1 MRPVRKF
8 VPLALAAVLALCH
21 AAASAQASAQ
31 PFPSRAVKIIVPF
44 PPGGGTDIGTRII
57 AQKLSEAWGQ
67 PVVVENR
74 GGAAGI
80 VGTEA
85 AAKAAPDGYTIMMGN
100 IGTHAINLS
109 LYKKLPYD
117 PVKDFAPI
125 SHVAGLPLLV
135 LVHPSV
141 KATSIKELIAL
152 AKAQPGRLDY
162 SSSGSGGSMHV
173 AAELFKAMTGTHMV
187 HIPYKGG
194 GPAVADV
201 LGGQIPVTFATVLE
215 ALVHVKSGRLRA
227 LAVTS
232 ARRSLALPDLP
243 TVAGA
248 GVPGYESIS
257 WLGLF
262 APAGTQKDIVNKISA
277 DVVRIVN
284 SLEVK
289 ERLLAQGAEPIGST
303 PERLAAALA
312 ADIAKYA
319 KVMKASGVQPE

>member
-1 MRPVRKF
+1 MTSFTRF
-8 VPLALAAVLALCH
+8 VLAALLALFHVAALAQGYPNK
-21 AAASAQASAQ
+21 S
-31 PFPSRAVKIIVPF
+31 VKIIVPF

-67 PVVVENR
+67 SVVVENR

-85 AAKAAPDGYTIMMGN
+85 TAKSVPDGYTIMMGN
-100 IGTHAINLS
+100 IGTHAINIS

-125 SHVAGLPLLV
+125 SHVAGLPLFV

-141 KATSIKELIAL
+141 KVTSIKELIAL

-173 AAELFKAMTGTHMV
+173 AAELFKEMTGTHMV

-194 GPAVADV
+194 GPAVAD
-201 LGGQIPVTFATVLE
+201 LLAGQVPLSFATVLE
-215 ALVHVKSGRLRA
+215 TLPHVKSGRLRA

-232 ARRSLALPDLP
+232 ANRSLAWPGVP
-243 TVAGA
+243 TVAES

-257 WLGLF
+257 WLALF
-262 APAGTQKDIVNKISA
+262 APAGTPKDIVNKISLE
-277 DVVRIVN
+277 VVRIIN
-284 SLEVK
+284 LPDVK
-289 ERLLAQGAEPIGST
+289 ERLLLQGAEPIGST
-303 PERLAAALA
+303 PEQLAAVLA
-312 ADIAKYA
+312 GDIAKYA
-319 KVMKASGVQPE
+319 KVMKAAGVQPE

>member
-1 MRPVRKF
+1 MHRIKALMLAIIVSLLPV
-8 VPLALAAVLALCH
+8 VVQ
-21 AAASAQASAQ
+21 AQA
-31 PFPSRAVKIIVPF
+31 PSPPQAYPNKPVKIIVPF

-67 PVVVENR
+67 PVLVENKA
-74 GGAAGI
+74 GAAGI

-85 AAKAAPDGYTIMMGN
+85 TAKSAPDGYTLMMGN
-100 IGTHAINLS
+100 IGTHAINVS

-141 KATSIKELIAL
+141 KANTVKELIAL
-152 AKAQPGRLDY
+152 ARAQPGKLDY
-162 SSSGSGGSMHV
+162 LSSGAGGSMHV
-173 AAELFKAMTGTHMV
+173 AAELFKGMTSTHLV

-201 LGGQIPVTFATVLE
+201 LGGQVPVTFATVLE
-215 ALVHVKSGRLRA
+215 TLPHVKSGRLRA
-227 LAVTS
+227 LAVTG
-232 ARRSLALPDLP
+232 AKRSVALPDLP
-243 TVAGA
+243 TVAEA

-262 APAGTQKDIVNKISA
+262 APAGTPKEIVNKISA
-277 DVVRIVN
+277 EVVRIVN
-284 SLEVK
+284 LPDVR
-289 ERLLAQGAEPIGST
+289 ERLLVQGAEPIGSSA
-303 PERLAAALA
+303 EQFAAALA
-312 ADIAKYA
+312 SDIAKYA
-319 KVMKASGVQPE
+319 KVLQASGVPQE